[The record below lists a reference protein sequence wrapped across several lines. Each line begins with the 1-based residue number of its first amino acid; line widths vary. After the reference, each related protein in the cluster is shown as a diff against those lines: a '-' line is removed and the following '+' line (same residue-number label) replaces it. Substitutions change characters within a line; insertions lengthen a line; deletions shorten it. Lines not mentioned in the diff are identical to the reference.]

1 MSVYIKG
8 FVIPENCD
16 KCPVCDYEQG
26 ECLVSNGKFV
36 LYEERLKR
44 QPWCP
49 LIPVKDCGDLIDRDA
64 LIKEIERVC
73 LPDSL
78 GATIGFGAAKR
89 RIDDAPVVIE
99 GFGKGI
105 NIPSKEKVERH
116 E

>member
-16 KCPVCDYEQG
+16 ECPVCDYEQG

-49 LIPVKDCGDLIDRDA
+49 LIPVKDCGDLIDRDRLRQA
-64 LIKEIERVC
+64 MFIGEQCLYSWDEIEDC
-73 LPDSL
+73 INFAP
-78 GATIGFGAAKR
+78 TIIPASDK
-89 RIDDAPVVIE
+89 D
-99 GFGKGI
+99 I
-105 NIPSKEKVERH
+105 NVPSKEKVEKH